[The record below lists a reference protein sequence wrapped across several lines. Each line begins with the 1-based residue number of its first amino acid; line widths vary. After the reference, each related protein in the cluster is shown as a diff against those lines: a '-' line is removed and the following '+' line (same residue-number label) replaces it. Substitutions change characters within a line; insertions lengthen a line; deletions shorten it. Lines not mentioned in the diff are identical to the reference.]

1 MRQLCIYAVLALWA
15 GPTIAAEGMWTLD
28 RLPRTALKE
37 RYGFEPGANW
47 VDHAM
52 KASVRLAS
60 GCSGAFVSPD
70 GLVLTNAHCVLECAQ
85 ELSGADADFV
95 NQGFVAPRRD
105 AERQCPSEELN
116 RLEEIADVTARVRSA
131 TAQLA
136 GQALVDA
143 RNAEIGRIES
153 ECLSEAAATRRCD
166 VVELYGGGL
175 YHLYRYS
182 RFTDVR
188 LVFSPEYR
196 IGFFGG
202 DPDNFNFPR
211 YNLDIGLLR
220 AYADGEP
227 VAAADHFPIRRE
239 GAKAGELTM
248 VAGHPGITQRQLTIA
263 QLERLRDV
271 DLIDRLAYYS
281 ERRALLWQYSRQSE
295 EAARQAQSDLTYT
308 EHSLKVFRG
317 ELDALLRPGLL
328 ARKRSEEAGMRE
340 APSAPKPDPWEA
352 IAQAQQAYRD
362 LRQPYQLLENRRG
375 FYSEYFRIA
384 RHLVR
389 AAEERAKPNAERLP
403 EYQDAALP
411 RLRQAVLAEA
421 PIYPAYEKT
430 RLAWSLTKL
439 RELLGP
445 DDAMA
450 KLVLARESPDV
461 LAAKL
466 VDGTRLTDVA
476 ERHRLWD
483 GGFEAVSESTDPF
496 IQLARAIDAPSRQLR
511 KRYESEVEAVETTHA
526 TTIARLRFER
536 YGTQVYPDATFTL
549 RLSYGEVRGWQ
560 EAGRTIE
567 PFTDIGGV
575 FRRATGA
582 DPFALPQSWIKAKN
596 KLDLETPFNFVTT
609 NDITGGNSGSPI
621 IDREARIVGLAFDG
635 NIHSLGGRF
644 GYDETLN
651 RCVGVHSAA
660 ILEALDKIYGAKALL
675 DELTGSK
682 P

>member
-1 MRQLCIYAVLALWA
+1 MRQLCIYAMLVLWA
-15 GPTIAAEGMWTLD
+15 GQTIAAEGMWTFD
-28 RLPRTALKE
+28 NLPRAALKE
-37 RYGFEPGANW
+37 RYGFEPDGKW
-47 VDHAM
+47 IDHAM

-60 GCSGAFVSPD
+60 GCSGSFVSPD

-85 ELSGADADFV
+85 ELSSADKDLV
-95 NQGFVAPRRD
+95 NQGFVAQRRD
-105 AERQCPSEELN
+105 AELACPSEELN
-116 RLEEIADVTARVRSA
+116 RLEEISDVTARIRTA
-131 TAQLA
+131 TAQLT

-153 ECLSEAAATRRCD
+153 ECVGEVAATRRCD
-166 VVELYGGGL
+166 VVELYNGGL

-211 YNLDIGLLR
+211 YNLDMGLLR
-220 AYADGEP
+220 AYVNGKP
-227 VAAADHFPIRRE
+227 VASADYFPIRRE
-239 GAKAGELTM
+239 GARAGELTM
-248 VAGHPGITQRQLTIA
+248 VTGHPGTTERQLTVA

-281 ERRALLWQYSRQSE
+281 ERRALLWQYGHQSE
-295 EAARQAQSDLTYT
+295 EASRQAQSDLTFT
-308 EHSLKVFRG
+308 ENSLKVLRG
-317 ELDALLRPGLL
+317 ELDALLQPALL
-328 ARKRSEEAGMRE
+328 AQKRSEEKGMRE
-340 APSAPKPDPWEA
+340 AAGALDPDPWTA
-352 IAQAQQAYRD
+352 IAQAQRAYRD
-362 LRQPYQLLENRRG
+362 MRQPYQLLENRRG

-403 EYQDAALP
+403 EYQEAALP
-411 RLRQAVLAEA
+411 RLRQTVLAAA

-445 DDAMA
+445 DDAMV
-450 KLVLARESPDV
+450 KLVLARESPEI

-466 VDGTRLTDVA
+466 VDGTRLADLA
-476 ERHRLWD
+476 ERQRLWD

-496 IQLARAIDAPSRQLR
+496 IQLARAVDTPSRQLR
-511 KRYESEVEAVETTHA
+511 KRYEAEVEGVETRHA

-536 YGTQVYPDATFTL
+536 YGTTVYPDATFTL

-560 EAGRTIE
+560 EGGKTVE
-567 PFTDIGGV
+567 PFTDIGGA

-582 DPFALPQSWIKAKN
+582 DPFALPPSWIKAKS
-596 KLDLETPFNFVTT
+596 KLDPKTPFNFVTT

-621 IDREARIVGLAFDG
+621 IDRDARIVGLAFDG
-635 NIHSLGGRF
+635 NIHSLGGSF

-660 ILEALDKIYGAKALL
+660 ILEALNKVYGASALI
-675 DELTGSK
+675 EEMTRK
-682 P
+682 